1 MHGKGPSPLVIDT
14 DPGIDDAVALALAIR
29 ASSIGV
35 AAVVTLFGNT
45 SLDAATRNA
54 RVVAALAGDD
64 DARVRPGSDRPLV
77 GTPDADPTR
86 HGPEGIGY
94 APVPP
99 APPVTANP
107 TALLDVLADQP
118 PGVLLV
124 TLGPL
129 TNLAHALRTDEG
141 LVRSRV
147 HLHLAMA
154 GTVRARGSPAR
165 AADFN
170 LWADPDAADAVL
182 AANPGTRLVPLDLT
196 RQARVTPAEVRRC
209 SASRDPLVRWLGEAL
224 RFSLERASDG
234 VRQGVAVSDAAVVAA
249 ALVPAVLAFEARRL
263 KIGGRNT
270 DQRGRLI
277 EDPAGHT
284 VEIATHIDVP
294 RVRHILGRVL
304 PIETKS
310 GGR

>member
-1 MHGKGPSPLVIDT
+1 VHRKGPLPLVVDT

-29 ASSIGV
+29 AAPTGV
-35 AAVVTLFGNT
+35 AAIVTVFGNT

-54 RVVAALAGDD
+54 RTVAALAGGDV
-64 DARVRPGSDRPLV
+64 AVRPGSDRPLM
-77 GTPDADPTR
+77 GTADGDPTR

-99 APPVTANP
+99 APPVTANS
-107 TALLDVLADQP
+107 TALLEALTNQP

-129 TNLAHALRTDEG
+129 TNLACALRADEA

-147 HLHLAMA
+147 HHHWAMA
-154 GTVRARGSPAR
+154 GTFRERGSATH

-182 AANPGTRLVPLDLT
+182 AADLGTRLVPLDLT
-196 RQARVTPAEVRRC
+196 RRVRVTAVEVQRC
-209 SASRDPLVRWLGEAL
+209 SAHPDPLVRWLGGAL
-224 RFSLERASDG
+224 RFSLERVPDG
-234 VRQGVAVSDAAVVAA
+234 APQAVAVNDAAVVVA
-249 ALVPAVLAFEARRL
+249 ALAPAALAFEARRL

-284 VEIATHIDVP
+284 VAIATHIDVP
-294 RVRHILGRVL
+294 RVRHMLGRVL
-304 PIETKS
+304 PIETES
-310 GGR
+310 GGE